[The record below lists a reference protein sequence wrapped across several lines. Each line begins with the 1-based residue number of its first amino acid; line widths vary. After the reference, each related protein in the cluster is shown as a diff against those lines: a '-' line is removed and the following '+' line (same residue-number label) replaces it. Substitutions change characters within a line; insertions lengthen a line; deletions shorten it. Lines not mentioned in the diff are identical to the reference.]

1 MNARRMAGVVLLV
14 VLGVLGVYVA
24 AEIAASNYTFLGS
37 VIEPAVPAQDFAL
50 ARADGGE
57 YRLAE
62 RRGQVVVMFFGYTS
76 CPDFCPTTMG
86 ELKLV
91 AEALG
96 AEAAG
101 VDFVFITVDP
111 ARDTP
116 AVVQEFASGFNPA
129 FIGLSGSEEELSAI
143 WQAYFVYRARLGDG
157 SDPGYLMDHTT
168 RVIVVDKAGNFR
180 MTFPYGIGPAAIE
193 SDLRYLLSEKE

>member
-1 MNARRMAGVVLLV
+1 MNTRRILGVVGLV
-14 VLGVLGVYVA
+14 ALVVLGVYVA
-24 AEIAASNYTFLGS
+24 VEVAGSRYTFLGS
-37 VIEPAVPAQDFAL
+37 VIEPAAPAQDFAL
-50 ARADGGE
+50 PRADGNE
-57 YRLAE
+57 YRLSE
-62 RRGQVVVMFFGYTS
+62 RRGQVVVIFFGYTS
-76 CPDFCPTTMG
+76 CPDYCPTTMG

-91 AEALG
+91 AEQLG

-116 AVVQEFASGFNPA
+116 EVTQGFAGGFNPA
-129 FIGLSGSEEELSAI
+129 FIGLSGSEEELASV

-193 SDLRYLLSEKE
+193 SDLRYLLGEKE